1 MLLGTLRD
9 SLLGSALTGW
19 GVIRADEGRIRAG
32 QHFSNFK
39 LTNFEIK
46 TYYENEP
53 KCDGIYSRDNLTKAK
68 DGTYT
73 INLDVY
79 DSSFGVEDMQKNSEI
94 YSRIFVEYKH
104 RIQ

>member
-1 MLLGTLRD
+1 MLLGTLGD